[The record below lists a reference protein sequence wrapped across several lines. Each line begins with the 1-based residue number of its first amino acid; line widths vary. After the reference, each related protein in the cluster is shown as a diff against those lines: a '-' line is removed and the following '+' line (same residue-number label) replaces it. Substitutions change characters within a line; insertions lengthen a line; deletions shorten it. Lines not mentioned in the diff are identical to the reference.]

1 MFKLLALRPLKGC
14 ASHIRKCLKEDVFY
28 YLCDDYRID
37 WHKGVIRRRSPNLK
51 PLPEDFFLKKPKVNI
66 SAIVGKNGDGKS
78 TIVELIIR
86 LVNNCAITNDL
97 AAKKNSL
104 MWVKEVRA
112 ELYYMVDNIVYML
125 QEKEEKEGALVYEI
139 ANLQKQDK
147 DEWPIQPN
155 KIDVK
160 HDRDSFFFTLVS
172 NYSHYAYNMKDYKK
186 EWDET
191 GYEEDEDEKCW
202 LHYIFHKNDGYMAPI
217 TLHPY
222 RYIGDLRINQEK
234 DLSKQRLLSIFV
246 NADNPEINGL
256 SLRRVNGK
264 DADVLVLKE
273 VESKLQNKTI
283 LEFFKK
289 TKNRDR
295 FRLVEMQFAKAY
307 KELSKGKDDEYNRLV
322 NDYLTTYYEELLDE
336 VLARGEDFKKFVVK
350 VIEWLNSD
358 YEKYE
363 EAFSSYSDIEI
374 VLDNLENFKERFP
387 EQYPKLKV
395 KLPIEEYKEKY
406 DAIKRL
412 NSTQLARLD
421 TIYRILLLWGYDPDI
436 VTKKYSEMTHLE
448 KCQQYKVYKTWSIL
462 TTYPQYET
470 EVNSEDL
477 RDRIIESSPKLEECF
492 RYMNDD
498 RHSHITRKIL
508 QVDNYV
514 KEGFEGGDLYER
526 LGEKDENTGI
536 VKVSLSKLKEHY
548 GGQYVNLDH
557 LPPAIYKWDVL
568 FKKVG
573 NAVADIE
580 FDSFSSGEK
589 QMLNSTGAIIYHL
602 QNLTDTAITHYRN
615 VNIILEEIEL
625 YYHADYQRKLIKQ
638 LLNQIERA
646 NIPNIDQIN
655 ILFVTHSPFI
665 LSDIPKNQVLFLE
678 DGLPQNTMQENTF
691 GANIHSLLKNG
702 FFLPNLPMGEFAYE
716 KINELF
722 RKLNE
727 GDVGKDEYAELYQQ
741 IMLVGE
747 PYLRSQL
754 LKMYRDVKGL
764 VD

>member
-14 ASHIRKCLKEDVFY
+14 APHIRKCLKEDVFY

-37 WHKGVIRRRSPNLK
+37 WRKGVIHRRSPNLK
-51 PLPEDFFLKKPKVNI
+51 PLPDDFFLNKPKVCI

-78 TIVELIIR
+78 TMVELLIR
-86 LVNNCAITNDL
+86 LINNCAITNDL
-97 AAKKNSL
+97 MAKKNSL

-125 QEKEEKEGALVYEI
+125 QEKDEKEGALVYEI
-139 ANLQKQDK
+139 ANLRKQDK
-147 DEWPIQPN
+147 EEWPIQPDIIN
-155 KIDVK
+155 VK
-160 HDRDSFFFTLVS
+160 LDRDSFFFTLVS
-172 NYSHYAYNMKDYKK
+172 NYSHYAYNIKDYKK
-186 EWDET
+186 EWSET
-191 GYEEDEDEKCW
+191 GYEDDEDEKCW

-234 DLSKQRLLSIFV
+234 ELSKQRLLSIFI
-246 NADNPEINGL
+246 NADDPERNEL

-273 VESKLQNKTI
+273 GESKLQNKTI

-289 TKNRDR
+289 SKNRDR

-307 KELSKGKDDEYNRLV
+307 QELAKGKDDEYYRLV
-322 NDYLTTYYEELLDE
+322 KDYLPTYYENLLDE
-336 VLARGEDFKKFVVK
+336 VLARGKGFVDFVVK
-350 VIEWLNSD
+350 VIEWLNTD
-358 YEKYE
+358 DEKYK
-363 EAFSSYSDIEI
+363 EAFPRYSDIEI
-374 VLDNLENFKERFP
+374 VLDNMENFTERFP

-406 DAIKRL
+406 GAIKRL
-412 NSTQLARLD
+412 NSTQLARLE
-421 TIYRILLLWGYDPDI
+421 TIYRILLLLGYDPDI

-448 KCQQYKVYKTWSIL
+448 KCLQYKVYKTWSIL
-462 TTYPQYET
+462 STYPQYET
-470 EVNSEDL
+470 EVYSEDL
-477 RDRIIESSPKLEECF
+477 RDKIIESSPMLEECY
-492 RYMNDD
+492 RIMKDD
-498 RHSHITRKIL
+498 KRSHITRKL
-508 QVDNYV
+508 QQVDNYV

-526 LGEKDENTGI
+526 LGEKNEKTGI

-548 GGQYVNLDH
+548 GGQYVSLDH
-557 LPPAIYKWDVL
+557 LPPAIYRWDVL

-602 QNLTDTAITHYRN
+602 QNLTATYITRYRN
-615 VNIILEEIEL
+615 INIILEEIEL
-625 YYHADYQRKLIKQ
+625 YYHPDYQRRLIKQ
-638 LLNQIERA
+638 LLNQMERA

-678 DGLPQNTMQENTF
+678 DGLPKKMMQENTF

-727 GDVGKDEYAELYQQ
+727 GDVGKDEYAKLYQQ

-754 LKMYRDVKGL
+754 MGMLKDFQGL
-764 VD
+764 LN

>member
-1 MFKLLALRPLKGC
+1 MFKLLALRPLKRC
-14 ASHIRKCLKEDVFY
+14 APHIRKCLKEDVFY

-51 PLPEDFFLKKPKVNI
+51 SLPEDFFLKKPKVNI

-78 TIVELIIR
+78 TMVELIIR
-86 LVNNCAITNDL
+86 LINNCAITNDL
-97 AAKKNSL
+97 VAKKDSL

-112 ELYYMVDNIVYML
+112 ELYYMVDNSVYML

-139 ANLQKQDK
+139 ANLRKQDK
-147 DEWPIQPN
+147 VEWPIHPTI
-155 KIDVK
+155 IDVK
-160 HDRDSFFFTLVS
+160 FDRDSFFFTLVS
-172 NYSHYAYNMKDYKK
+172 NYSHYAYNMKDYVK
-186 EWDET
+186 EWDEN
-191 GYEEDEDEKCW
+191 GFEEDEDEKCW
-202 LHYIFHKNDGYMAPI
+202 LHFIFHKNDGYMAPI

-234 DLSKQRLLSIFV
+234 DLSKQRLLSIFI
-246 NADNPEINGL
+246 NADNPERNEL

-289 TKNRDR
+289 NKKRDR

-307 KELSKGKDDEYNRLV
+307 EGLEKGKDDEYNRLV
-322 NDYLTTYYEELLDE
+322 KDYLPTYYEELLDE
-336 VLARGEDFKKFVVK
+336 VLARGEGFKKFVVK
-350 VIEWLNSD
+350 VIEWLNTD
-358 YEKYE
+358 YEKYK
-363 EAFSSYSDIEI
+363 EAFPSYSDIDI

-395 KLPIEEYKEKY
+395 KLPIEEYKQKY
-406 DAIKRL
+406 DAIKRI
-412 NSTQLARLD
+412 NSTQLARLE

-470 EVNSEDL
+470 KVNSEDL
-477 RDRIIESSPKLEECF
+477 RDKIIESSPMLEECY
-492 RYMNDD
+492 RSMNDD
-498 RHSHITRKIL
+498 KHSHITRKL
-508 QVDNYV
+508 RQVENYV

-526 LGEKDENTGI
+526 LGEKDEKTGI

-548 GGQYVNLDH
+548 GEKYVNLDH

-589 QMLNSTGAIIYHL
+589 QMLNSTGAIVYHL
-602 QNLTDTAITHYRN
+602 QNLTDTAITRYRN

-625 YYHADYQRKLIKQ
+625 YYHPDYQRRLVMR
-638 LLNQIERA
+638 LLNQMERA

-665 LSDIPKNQVLFLE
+665 LSDIPKNQVLFME
-678 DGLPQNTMQENTF
+678 DGLPKNTMQENTF

-702 FFLPNLPMGEFAYE
+702 FFLPNLPMGEFAYG

>member
-1 MFKLLALRPLKGC
+1 MFKLLALRPQKGC
-14 ASHIRKCLKEDVFY
+14 APHIRKCLKEDVFY
-28 YLCDDYRID
+28 YLSDDYRID
-37 WHKGVIRRRSPNLK
+37 WHKGMIRRRSTNLK

-78 TIVELIIR
+78 TMVELMIR
-86 LVNNCAITNDL
+86 LINNCAITNDL
-97 AAKKNSL
+97 AAKKDSL

-125 QEKEEKEGALVYEI
+125 QEKGEKEGALVYEI
-139 ANLQKQDK
+139 ADLRNQDI

-155 KIDVK
+155 KINVK
-160 HDRDSFFFTLVS
+160 LDRDSFFFTLVS
-172 NYSHYAYNMKDYKK
+172 NYSHYAYNMKDYRK

-234 DLSKQRLLSIFV
+234 DLSKQRLLSIFI
-246 NADNPEINGL
+246 NADDPEINEL

-273 VESKLQNKTI
+273 VGSKLQNKTI

-289 TKNRDR
+289 NKKRDR
-295 FRLVEMQFAKAY
+295 FRLVEMQFAKVY
-307 KELSKGKDDEYNRLV
+307 QQLEKKEKDEYRKLV
-322 NDYLTTYYEELLDE
+322 DNYIPNYFEELLDE
-336 VLARGEDFKKFVVK
+336 VITRGKEFVDFVVK
-350 VIEWLNSD
+350 VIEWLDNID
-358 YEKYE
+358 YEE
-363 EAFSSYSDIEI
+363 REDVFPEISDIEI
-374 VLDNLENFKERFP
+374 VLKDIRNLKEK
-387 EQYPKLKV
+387 YPKDTEDLPLDDYV
-395 KLPIEEYKEKY
+395 KKY

-421 TIYRILLLWGYDPDI
+421 TIYRILLLWDYNPDI

-448 KCQQYKVYKTWSIL
+448 KCRQYKVYKTWSIL

-470 EVNSEDL
+470 EVNSEYL
-477 RDRIIESSPKLEECF
+477 RDRVIESSPALEECF

-498 RHSHITRKIL
+498 RHSHITRKL
-508 QVDNYV
+508 QQVENYV

-526 LGEKDENTGI
+526 LGEKDEKTGI

-602 QNLTDTAITHYRN
+602 QNLTDTAITRYRN

-625 YYHADYQRKLIKQ
+625 YYHPDYQRRLIKQ
-638 LLNQIERA
+638 LLNQMEGA

-665 LSDIPKNQVLFLE
+665 LSDIPKNEVLFLE
-678 DGLPQNTMQENTF
+678 DGLPKSTMQENTF

-716 KINELF
+716 KINEMF

-727 GDVGKDEYAELYQQ
+727 GDLKKEELNEFYRQ
-741 IMLVGE
+741 ILLVGE

-754 LKMYRDVKGL
+754 MGMLKDYQRL
-764 VD
+764 LN

>member
-14 ASHIRKCLKEDVFY
+14 APHIRKCLKDDVFY

-37 WHKGVIRRRSPNLK
+37 WDKKVVRRKSPNLK

-78 TIVELIIR
+78 TMVELTIR
-86 LVNNCAITNDL
+86 LINNCAITNDL
-97 AAKKNSL
+97 AAKKDSL

-125 QEKEEKEGALVYEI
+125 QEKDEKEGVLVYEI
-139 ANLQKQDK
+139 ADLRNQDI
-147 DEWPIQPN
+147 DEWLIQPN

-160 HDRDSFFFTLVS
+160 HDRDNFFFTLVS

-234 DLSKQRLLSIFV
+234 DLSKQRLLSIFI
-246 NADNPEINGL
+246 NADDPEINEL
-256 SLRRVNGK
+256 SLRRMNGK

-273 VESKLQNKTI
+273 IESKLQNKTI

-289 TKNRDR
+289 SKNRDR
-295 FRLVEMQFAKAY
+295 FRLVEIQFTKAHQQL
-307 KELSKGKDDEYNRLV
+307 EKGKKDEYRKLAE
-322 NDYLTTYYEELLDE
+322 DYIPHYFDELLDE
-336 VLARGEDFKKFVVK
+336 VLARGKEFVDFVVK
-350 VIEWLNSD
+350 VIEWLDHID
-358 YEKYE
+358 YEKRE
-363 EAFSSYSDIEI
+363 DVFPVISDIEVI
-374 VLDNLENFKERFP
+374 LNDIKNLMELYPEETEDLLLDD
-387 EQYPKLKV
+387 YV
-395 KLPIEEYKEKY
+395 KKY
-406 DAIKRL
+406 DAVKRL

-421 TIYRILLLWGYDPDI
+421 TIYRILLLRGYDPDI
-436 VTKKYSEMTHLE
+436 VTKKYSKMTHLE
-448 KCQQYKVYKTWSIL
+448 KCQQYEVYKTWSIL

-470 EVNSEDL
+470 KVNSEDL
-477 RDRIIESSPKLEECF
+477 RDKIIESSPMLEECY
-492 RYMNDD
+492 RSMNDD
-498 RHSHITRKIL
+498 KHSHITRKL
-508 QVDNYV
+508 QQVENYV

-526 LGEKDENTGI
+526 LGEKDEKTGI
-536 VKVSLSKLKEHY
+536 MKVSLSKLKEHY

-573 NAVADIE
+573 NVVADIE

-602 QNLTDTAITHYRN
+602 QNLTDTAITRYRN

-625 YYHADYQRKLIKQ
+625 YYHPDYQRKLIKQ
-638 LLNQIERA
+638 LLNQTERA

-678 DGLPQNTMQENTF
+678 DGLPKNTMQENTF

-702 FFLPNLPMGEFAYE
+702 FFLPNLPMGEFSYE
-716 KINELF
+716 KINEMF

-727 GDVGKDEYAELYQQ
+727 GDLQKEELDEFYRQ
-741 IMLVGE
+741 ILLVGE

-754 LKMYRDVKGL
+754 MGMLKDYQGL
-764 VD
+764 LN